1 MQTVAYSAKSHK
13 GKDYVCP
20 HSTLR
25 GPQVIS
31 WVLQLP
37 LLLEKELEEQSH
49 LYAQGM
55 NQLKAGGGNVM

>member
-1 MQTVAYSAKSHK
+1 MQIAAYSAKSHK
-13 GKDYVCP
+13 RKDFVCP

-31 WVLQLP
+31 WMLQLP

-49 LYAQGM
+49 LYAQRM
-55 NQLKAGGGNVM
+55 NKLKAGGGNVM